1 VTVATKVATTDG
13 SGDFETAV
21 TIPST
26 VGVGPKTVTFTA
38 ADASTFG
45 NTATAQTLSVPKPK
59 ITLSSSEANI
69 GDVVDVEATGFPP
82 SSGLSTLTIGGADVR
97 SGVVTTNTQGSLS
110 TSFIVP
116 GVTGSNIV
124 TVIIGSETVSTSI
137 SVLAASGTAAA
148 ATTAPA
154 EIFADVIAN
163 DDNLVR
169 VWRFSNATQTWE
181 FYDPRPAFEQAN
193 TLEKS
198 GAGDIVWVNVT
209 SEQAFQSTTLF
220 PGWNLISLD

>member
-1 VTVATKVATTDG
+1 
-13 SGDFETAV
+13 
-21 TIPST
+21 
-26 VGVGPKTVTFTA
+26 
-38 ADASTFG
+38 
-45 NTATAQTLSVPKPK
+45 
-59 ITLSSSEANI
+59 

-137 SVLAASGTAAA
+137 TVLVAAGTAAA

-163 DDNLVR
+163 GDNLVR

-181 FYDPRPAFEQAN
+181 FYDPRPAFEAAN
-193 TLEKS
+193 TLKKS

>member
-1 VTVATKVATTDG
+1 
-13 SGDFETAV
+13 
-21 TIPST
+21 
-26 VGVGPKTVTFTA
+26 
-38 ADASTFG
+38 
-45 NTATAQTLSVPKPK
+45 
-59 ITLSSSEANI
+59 
-69 GDVVDVEATGFPP
+69 
-82 SSGLSTLTIGGADVR
+82 LTIGGADVR
-97 SGVVTTNTQGSLS
+97 GGVVTSNIRGELEVT
-110 TSFIVP
+110 FIVP
-116 GVTGSNIV
+116 GLNGSQLV
-124 TVIIGSETVSTSI
+124 TVTIGNKTVSTSLT
-137 SVLAASGTAAA
+137 VVPVAGTAAA